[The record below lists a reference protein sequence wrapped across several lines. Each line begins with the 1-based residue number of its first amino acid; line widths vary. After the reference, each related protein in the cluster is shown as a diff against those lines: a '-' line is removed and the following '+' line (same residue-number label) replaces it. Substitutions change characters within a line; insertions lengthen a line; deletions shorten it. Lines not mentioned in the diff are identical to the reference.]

1 MEEITDY
8 ILIGMLIGTITII
21 LKAIF
26 LKNCNFED
34 NKKSGLSGLSPFAAI
49 LGILYAFKGDDK

>member
-1 MEEITDY
+1 MDY

-26 LKNCNFED
+26 LKNGNFED
-34 NKKSGLSGLSPFAAI
+34 NKKNGLSGLSPFAAI